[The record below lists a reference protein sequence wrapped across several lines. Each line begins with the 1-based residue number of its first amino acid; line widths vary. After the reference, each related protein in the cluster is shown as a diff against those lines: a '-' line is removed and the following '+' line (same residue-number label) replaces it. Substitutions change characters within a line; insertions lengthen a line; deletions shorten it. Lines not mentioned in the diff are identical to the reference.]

1 MPNMSQPF
9 PLDRCADIQAAP
21 EKFRLIEELP
31 WNEESA
37 FPILLAEPSD
47 DDQYLI
53 LLDTE
58 TTGVDK
64 QADGIVELGMLAVRF
79 NPNSGQI
86 VMLSDKF
93 SALEDCGVP
102 ISAESQAIHGI
113 SQEDVQGKA
122 FDDAAIAQWMS
133 PASLVI
139 AHNAGFDRAFFDRR
153 FTDLCDK
160 AWACSFFEMPWREAG
175 YESGKLEYLL
185 YRNGYFYS
193 GHRALT
199 DCFAMAWFFYQQPEL
214 LKGLLD
220 KSATPTVTVRA
231 FGAPFDTK
239 DILKAR
245 GYRFDDGRFSGASKH
260 WWKEI
265 SEADLAAEQDFLDE
279 TYFDGANKAGYDY
292 KDATKRY
299 KM

>member
-9 PLDRCADIQAAP
+9 PIERCSDIQANP
-21 EKFRLIEELP
+21 HKFRLIEEMP
-31 WNEESA
+31 WHQEYQ
-37 FPILLAEPSD
+37 FPVLLSEPSD
-47 DDQYLI
+47 DDRYLI

-64 QADGIVELGMLAVRF
+64 MNDGIIELGMLAVRF
-79 NPNSGQI
+79 NPHTGRL
-86 VMLSDKF
+86 VMLSDKY

-102 ISAESQAIHGI
+102 ISPESQAIHGI
-113 SQEDVQGKA
+113 SQEEVAGKS
-122 FDDAAIAQWMS
+122 FDDAKIAQWMA
-133 PASLVI
+133 PADLVI
-139 AHNAGFDRAFFDRR
+139 AHNAGFDRVFFDRR
-153 FTDLCDK
+153 FPQLSNK
-160 AWACSFFEMPWREAG
+160 AWACSFFEMAWREAG

-199 DCFAMAWFFYQQPEL
+199 DCFAIAWLFHLQPDL
-214 LKGLLD
+214 LKGLLV

-231 FGAPFDTK
+231 FGAPFDAK
-239 DILKAR
+239 DALKAR
-245 GYRFDDGRFSGASKH
+245 GYRFDDGRFSGANKH

-265 SEADLAAEQDFLDE
+265 SEADLAAERDFLDD
-279 TYFDGANKAGYDY
+279 TYFDGANKAAYEY

-299 KM
+299 KL